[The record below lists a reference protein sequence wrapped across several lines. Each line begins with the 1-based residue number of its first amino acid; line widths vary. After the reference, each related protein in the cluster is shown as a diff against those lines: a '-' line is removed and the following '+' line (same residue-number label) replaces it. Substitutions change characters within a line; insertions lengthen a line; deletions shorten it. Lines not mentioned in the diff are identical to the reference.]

1 MCRIAYNKTYVSVVK
16 NNVCREP
23 VEGRLS
29 EFAETVRFVS
39 WPFFAFPVFI
49 AAKEKKKKTTLG
61 LFFWQFHE
69 FLSKRS
75 WRSASV
81 SAAPIP
87 HLKKKMPS
95 TKIYQIETKQL

>member
-49 AAKEKKKKTTLG
+49 AAKEKKKKNNSRVV
-61 LFFWQFHE
+61 
-69 FLSKRS
+69 FLT
-75 WRSASV
+75 
-81 SAAPIP
+81 IP
-87 HLKKKMPS
+87 RIPF
-95 TKIYQIETKQL
+95 